1 MALRLVRI
9 CALFAVA
16 LLGAIAVAP
25 AVSAPAGEEPPA
37 ARFPTATP
45 IKHLV
50 VIYQE
55 NASFDRYFAT
65 YPVALNPPGE
75 PPFHARPGT
84 PAVNGLTETL
94 RHHNPNLAQPFR
106 FARRQ
111 AFTCDMNHDYTSEQ
125 KSYNA
130 GLVNAFVESTEG
142 RPFNPRQTC
151 PQDDEGRYIAVM
163 GHFDGNTVT
172 ALWHY
177 AQYFALSD
185 NHFATMFGESTRG
198 ALNLVA
204 GDVYGVLCGPRGV
217 VTAVGG
223 PATEGAV
230 PECGGPADSTDT
242 PAPTNG
248 TLATLVDDA
257 DPYWDICST
266 RESFALPV
274 IALSGRTIGDLLS
287 DAGITWGWFQDGF
300 ALGPNGECYPT
311 SHGLE
316 AFDRVAGVDPA
327 EDTLTLQDYVPHHQ
341 PFQYFASTANPRHL
355 PPGSVAAVGRDD
367 QANHQYDLAW
377 FWRAAE
383 AGNLPA
389 VSFLKARQ
397 SQDGHPG
404 TSNPL
409 DEQVFLVETINR
421 LQRLPEWES
430 MAVII
435 AWDDSDG
442 WYDHVMPPIVN
453 HSATELD
460 HGCGTRTMGPPAR
473 CGYGP
478 RLPLLVISPWAR
490 ENYVSHALSDQTSIL
505 RFIEDNWL
513 GGQRISDISFDSF
526 AGSLLDLFDFSRPK
540 LRRLILDPETGLIVQ
555 EP

>member
-1 MALRLVRI
+1 MLCLRRGSLVLAISLLAALVS
-9 CALFAVA
+9 
-16 LLGAIAVAP
+16 AP
-25 AVSAPAGEEPPA
+25 AVSAPLAQKPPA
-37 ARFPTATP
+37 SFATTTP

-55 NASFDRYFAT
+55 NSSFDRYFAT

-75 PPFHARPGT
+75 PSFHARPGT
-84 PAVNGLTETL
+84 PSVNGLTETL
-94 RHHNPNLAQPFR
+94 RTRNPNAAQPFR

-130 GLVNAFVESTEG
+130 GLVDRFVEETEG

-151 PQDDEGRYIAVM
+151 PQDAEGNYIAVM

-185 NHFATMFGESTRG
+185 NHFASMFGESTRG
-198 ALNLVA
+198 ALNLIA

-217 VTAVGG
+217 VKAVSG
-223 PATEGAV
+223 PAVEGDV
-230 PECGGPADSTDT
+230 PECGRPADSTET

-248 TLATLVDDA
+248 TLATLLDDA
-257 DPYWDICST
+257 DPYWDICSAP
-266 RESFALPV
+266 EASSLPPV
-274 IALSGRTIGDLLS
+274 ALSGRTVGDLLS
-287 DAGITWGWFQDGF
+287 AAGITWGWFQDGF
-300 ALGPNGECYPT
+300 ALGPDGRCSA
-311 SHGLE
+311 SHVME
-316 AFDRVAGVDPA
+316 AFDRATGVDPA
-327 EDTLTLQDYVPHHQ
+327 TDTYVLQDYVPHHE

-355 PPGSVAAVGRDD
+355 PPTSAAMVGWQD

-377 FWRAAE
+377 FWRAAD

-389 VSFLKARQ
+389 VSFLKARR

-404 TSNPL
+404 NSNPL
-409 DEQVFLVETINR
+409 DEQVFLVETLNR
-421 LQRLPEWES
+421 LQRLPQWES
-430 MAVII
+430 MALII

-460 HGCGTRTMGPPAR
+460 HGCGPATMGPPGR

-513 GGQRISDISFDSF
+513 GGQRISALSFDNF
-526 AGSLLDLFDFSRPK
+526 AGSLLDMFDFSAPRM
-540 LRRLILDPETGLIVQ
+540 RRLILDPDAGHIVGG
-555 EP
+555 P